1 MFGMS
6 SKASPSTLARG
17 ALLIGPVAFL
27 AMVSYVIVAR
37 VAYPFQLEWM
47 EGGSLQHLLRVR
59 AGLSLY
65 GPPSL
70 EFTAYQYPPLYYYVS
85 ALVARIP
92 GMAGFLPMRLTSVLA
107 SLGCVASI
115 GLIIRKQTSSPYWGL
130 VGAGLFVAT
139 FRQGGAW
146 FDIARVDMLFVFLL
160 LAAHVALLHCR
171 AGHIWAGVLLGLA
184 FYTKQTALLVALPMV
199 AAVVWRGGWR
209 AGLQMTLP
217 FAVIAAGTTAIEQW
231 RSGGW
236 YAFYVFGLPRQHG
249 LAKPILEQFAFR
261 SAKLLEPV
269 PLAALLATA
278 YAVRGRREAWKP
290 GAETTSVFVLALAG
304 LGLGAKLTHG
314 CFDNVSIPFFAG
326 LSIAVGL
333 AGRWLEAQIA
343 AEAGRAAMLL
353 ACAAQFLLLNFDI
366 KEQIPTERDRKAGE
380 ALVQQLKGIDGDIL
394 IPAHG
399 YLAIAAGKTAFA
411 HEVALLEVQGGFTK
425 VGFASSAGLDAS
437 LRSDLAAHR
446 FSAVILDGK
455 HPMWQPVW
463 DAYEST
469 ALTYADD
476 RTFLPVTGMPTRPR
490 LLYAIPTPG
499 DP

>member
-1 MFGMS
+1 M
-6 SKASPSTLARG
+6 
-17 ALLIGPVAFL
+17 
-27 AMVSYVIVAR
+27 
-37 VAYPFQLEWM
+37 
-47 EGGSLQHLLRVR
+47 
-59 AGLSLY
+59 
-65 GPPSL
+65 
-70 EFTAYQYPPLYYYVS
+70 
-85 ALVARIP
+85 
-92 GMAGFLPMRLTSVLA
+92 
-107 SLGCVASI
+107 
-115 GLIIRKQTSSPYWGL
+115 
-130 VGAGLFVAT
+130 
-139 FRQGGAW
+139 
-146 FDIARVDMLFVFLL
+146 
-160 LAAHVALLHCR
+160 
-171 AGHIWAGVLLGLA
+171 
-184 FYTKQTALLVALPMV
+184 
-199 AAVVWRGGWR
+199 
-209 AGLQMTLP
+209 
-217 FAVIAAGTTAIEQW
+217 
-231 RSGGW
+231 
-236 YAFYVFGLPRQHG
+236 
-249 LAKPILEQFAFR
+249 
-261 SAKLLEPV
+261 
-269 PLAALLATA
+269 
-278 YAVRGRREAWKP
+278 
-290 GAETTSVFVLALAG
+290 LALAG